1 MAAERS
7 GLSAPRVLFLCECS
21 KFGIALDPNSSR
33 NTITLGEDAMA
44 IDLPV
49 EVVSHQD

>member
-7 GLSAPRVLFLCECS
+7 GLSCPARPFLCECS

-44 IDLPV
+44 IDLLLK
-49 EVVSHQD
+49 